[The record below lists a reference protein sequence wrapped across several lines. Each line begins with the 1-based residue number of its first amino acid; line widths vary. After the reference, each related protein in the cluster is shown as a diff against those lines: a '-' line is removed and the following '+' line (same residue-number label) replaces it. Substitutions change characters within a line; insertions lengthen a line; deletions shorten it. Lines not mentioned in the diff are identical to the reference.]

1 MSLSS
6 ECSRSMVFNFRR
18 LCFAICENKSGH
30 FRIAEKR
37 AGPMIS
43 AVVLSPKPVETN
55 ALLITREVEVHRNQ
69 RTQQVVGRFKSLT
82 K

>member
-1 MSLSS
+1 MSAES
-6 ECSRSMVFNFRR
+6 SRSVVTKARI
-18 LCFAICENKSGH
+18 LDFAICEKKSGH

-37 AGPMIS
+37 ADPMTS

-55 ALLITREVEVHRNQ
+55 TRLITREIEVHRNQ
-69 RTQQVVGRFKSLT
+69 RTQQVVGWFKLLA